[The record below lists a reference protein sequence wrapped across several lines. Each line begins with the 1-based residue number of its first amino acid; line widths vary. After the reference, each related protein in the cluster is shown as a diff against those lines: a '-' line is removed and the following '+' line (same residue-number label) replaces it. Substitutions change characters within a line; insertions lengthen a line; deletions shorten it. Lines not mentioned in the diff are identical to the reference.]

1 MTLKEKI
8 QTDLKTAVKEKNET
22 FISALRLLLAA
33 ILNKEKAKRY
43 KISQE
48 KSDLVDEAKASSSPF
63 AEARVTEE
71 ELVKESQLTDEE
83 VIEVISSEIKKNKEA
98 IVDFE
103 KGERE
108 DLVKKEKAA
117 IEVWQKYLPEQFSD
131 QELKKLAKEAIEKIG
146 AKEAKDMGRV
156 MTELMPQIKG
166 KAEGS
171 QVSKIVKELLEIR

>member
-22 FISALRLLLAA
+22 FTSALRLLLAA
-33 ILNKEKAKRY
+33 VLNKEKTKRY

-48 KSDLVDEAKASSSPF
+48 KPDL
-63 AEARVTEE
+63 TEDK
-71 ELVKESQLTDEE
+71 LVKESQLTDEE

-108 DLVKKEKAA
+108 DLVEKEKAA
-117 IEVWQKYLPEQFSD
+117 IEVWQKYLPEQLSD
-131 QELKKLAKEAIEKIG
+131 QELKKIIKEAIEKVG

-156 MTELMPQIKG
+156 MAELMPQIKG